1 MPAETHQQRDE
12 VTVTEIV
19 DLLVAVLASS
29 SADLADVGPDT
40 LLADLGV
47 DSDLALF
54 DLGDVVAEE
63 YGERTLGEVDLDEL
77 WSARSIGAL
86 AGVFA
91 RLWDQAEENGHS
103 TGREDST

>member
-63 YGERTLGEVDLDEL
+63 YGERTLGEIDLDEL
-77 WSARSIGAL
+77 WSARTIGAL

-91 RLWDQAEENGHS
+91 RLWDRAGENGPS
-103 TGREDST
+103 TGREDAT

>member
-1 MPAETHQQRDE
+1 MPAETHQRRDE
-12 VTVTEIV
+12 VTVAGIL

-29 SADLADVGPDT
+29 MELAHVGPNT
-40 LLADLGV
+40 PLTDLGI

-54 DLGDVVAEE
+54 DLENVVAEE
-63 YGERTLGEVDLDEL
+63 YGERTLGEIDLDEL
-77 WSARSIGAL
+77 WSARTIGAL

-91 RLWDQAEENGHS
+91 RLWDRTGENEHS

>member
-12 VTVTEIV
+12 VTAAEII

-29 SADLADVGPDT
+29 ADLAGVGPDT
-40 LLADLGV
+40 LLTDLGV

-63 YGERTLGEVDLDEL
+63 YGERSLGEIDVDEL
-77 WSARSIGAL
+77 WSARTIGAL
-86 AGVFA
+86 ATVFA
-91 RLWDQAEENGHS
+91 RLWTRAGENG
-103 TGREDST
+103 DSTRRGDMT

>member
-12 VTVTEIV
+12 VTAAEIV

-29 SADLADVGPDT
+29 ADLADVEPDT

-63 YGERTLGEVDLDEL
+63 YGERTLGEIDLDEL
-77 WSARSIGAL
+77 WSARTIGAL

-91 RLWDQAEENGHS
+91 RLWDRAGENGPS
-103 TGREDST
+103 TGREDAT

>member
-12 VTVTEIV
+12 VTAAEIV
-19 DLLVAVLASS
+19 DLLVAVLAS

-63 YGERTLGEVDLDEL
+63 YGERTLGEIDIDEL
-77 WSARSIGAL
+77 WSARTIGAL

-91 RLWDQAEENGHS
+91 RLWDRAGENGPS

>member
-12 VTVTEIV
+12 VTAAEIV
-19 DLLVAVLASS
+19 DLLVAVMVS
-29 SADLADVGPDT
+29 SADLPDVGPDT

-63 YGERTLGEVDLDEL
+63 YGERTLGEIDLDEL
-77 WSARSIGAL
+77 WSARTIGAL

-91 RLWDQAEENGHS
+91 RLWDRAGENGPS
-103 TGREDST
+103 TGREDWT

>member
-12 VTVTEIV
+12 VTAAEIV

-29 SADLADVGPDT
+29 ADFADVGPDT

-54 DLGDVVAEE
+54 DLGDVMAEE
-63 YGERTLGEVDLDEL
+63 YGERTLGEIDLDEL
-77 WSARSIGAL
+77 WSARTIGAL

-91 RLWDQAEENGHS
+91 RLWDRAGENGPS
-103 TGREDST
+103 TGREDSI

>member
-12 VTVTEIV
+12 VTAAEIV

-29 SADLADVGPDT
+29 ADRAGVGPDT
-40 LLADLGV
+40 PLADLGV

-63 YGERTLGEVDLDEL
+63 YGERSLGEIDVDEL
-77 WSARSIGAL
+77 WSARTIGAL
-86 AGVFA
+86 AALFA
-91 RLWDQAEENGHS
+91 RRWTLAGENGVS
-103 TGREDST
+103 GGEGI